1 MPQFTVSVV
10 EPLTPAELAV
20 MVAVPVASPLAKP
33 GVVIGGFTLVVGPM
47 TATMV
52 LLEVQVTKLV
62 MSRVVLSENVPVAVN
77 CCVEADRPSVGFVG
91 ATTSEVRVATVATGL
106 TTTKSGLQPPG
117 TVGQGF
123 TGMLWTLA
131 NGVFVRSTRW
141 TVLSLVPT

>member
-77 CCVEADRPSVGFVG
+77 CCVGPTPMVGFVG

-106 TTTKSGLQPPG
+106 TTTK
-117 TVGQGF
+117 
-123 TGMLWTLA
+123 
-131 NGVFVRSTRW
+131 
-141 TVLSLVPT
+141 